1 MKKRG
6 VTYTEI
12 LVAITIFS
20 LGIVPLMLSLNSSFE
35 ATVFNR
41 NYTKALEYNAQLIEE
56 ISAMMP
62 TKLGIDQYS
71 PTGTRSSREVLY
83 SEIKGML
90 EKRSEDSTNTN
101 NKKGIYHLVK
111 WDEQSQRFDFA
122 SYNYQEGVD
131 KSLYRVI
138 EVSDLKGDPE
148 DEVRE
153 FDVLIRCYNAS
164 DNEDFVEDKL
174 VINLREREVSTPDGK
189 EPSGGTDPGGST
201 GDDLSYEGESGI
213 INLGWNSSWTL
224 SINPE
229 HHIKATSVEVQ
240 VEKMRPGSKPGNV
253 GVIKYKIN
261 DTGRFVS
268 MSRRGNTF
276 IANVEVPVGA
286 KIKFRLI
293 NTGNQKTKDIR
304 LKYHLRNN

>member
-41 NYTKALEYNAQLIEE
+41 DYTKALEYNAQLIEE

-62 TKLGIDQYS
+62 TKVGIDQYS
-71 PTGTRSSREVLY
+71 SAGTSSSREVLY
-83 SEIKGML
+83 SEVKDML
-90 EKRSEDSTNTN
+90 EKRSENSTNTN
-101 NKKGIYHLVK
+101 SKKGIYHLVK
-111 WDEQSQRFDFA
+111 WNDESQRFDF
-122 SYNYQEGVD
+122 SQYNYQEDVD
-131 KSLYRVI
+131 KSLYRIV
-138 EVSDLKGDPE
+138 EVGDLNGNPE

-153 FDVLIRCYNAS
+153 FDVFIRCYNAN
-164 DNEDFVEDKL
+164 DNEDFVEDKM
-174 VINLREREVSTPDGK
+174 VINLKEREASTPDGK
-189 EPSGGTDPGGST
+189 DPSGGTDSGGST
-201 GDDLSYEGESGI
+201 GVDLSYEGASGGI
-213 INLGWNSSWTL
+213 DLAKGSRGTL
-224 SINPE
+224 VVTPKHSV
-229 HHIKATSVEVQ
+229 KATSIEVQ
-240 VEKMRPGSKPGNV
+240 VEGLHPGSKPWNV
-253 GVIKYKIN
+253 STIKYKIN
-261 DTGRFVS
+261 DRGSFVS

>member
-41 NYTKALEYNAQLIEE
+41 DYTKALEYNAQLIEE

-71 PTGTRSSREVLY
+71 PTGTSSSREVLY
-83 SEIKGML
+83 SEVKGML
-90 EKRSEDSTNTN
+90 KKRSEDSTNTN

-111 WDEQSQRFDFA
+111 WDEQSQGFDFA

-131 KSLYRVI
+131 KSLYRMI

-164 DNEDFVEDKL
+164 DDKDFVEDKL
-174 VINLREREVSTPDGK
+174 VINLREREASTPDGK
-189 EPSGGTDPGGST
+189 DPSGGTDPGGST
-201 GDDLSYEGESGI
+201 GEDLSYEGKSGI
-213 INLGWNSSWTL
+213 INLGWNSSRTL

-240 VEKMRPGSKPGNV
+240 VEKVHPGSKPRNV

-276 IANVEVPVGA
+276 VANVEVPVGA
-286 KIKFRLI
+286 KITFRLK

>member
-62 TKLGIDQYS
+62 TKVGINQYS
-71 PTGTRSSREVLY
+71 PAGTSSSREVLY
-83 SEIKGML
+83 SEVKGML

-101 NKKGIYHLVK
+101 NKKGIYRLVK
-111 WDEQSQRFDFA
+111 WNEQSQRFDFA

-153 FDVLIRCYNAS
+153 FDVLIRCYNAN
-164 DNEDFVEDKL
+164 DKEDFVEDKL
-174 VINLREREVSTPDGK
+174 VINLREREASTPDGK
-189 EPSGGTDPGGST
+189 GPSGGADPGGST
-201 GDDLSYEGESGI
+201 GDDLSYEGESGS
-213 INLGWNSSWTL
+213 INLSKYSSGNL
-224 SINPE
+224 IIRPE
-229 HHIKATSVEVQ
+229 HDMKATSIEVQ
-240 VEKMRPGSKPGNV
+240 VEGLHPGSKPWNV
-253 GVIKYKIN
+253 STIKYKIN
-261 DTGRFVS
+261 DRESFVS
-268 MSRRGNTF
+268 MSRRGNIF